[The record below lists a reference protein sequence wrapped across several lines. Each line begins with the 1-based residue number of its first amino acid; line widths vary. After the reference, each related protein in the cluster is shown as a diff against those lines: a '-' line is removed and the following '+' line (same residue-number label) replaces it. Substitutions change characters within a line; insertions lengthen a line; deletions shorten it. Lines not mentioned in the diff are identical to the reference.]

1 MQICFVIITIFSKRF
16 RELKSGDD
24 VVKTVIFQF
33 EVTESDYDK
42 NLEKVQSLF
51 RNNTLEEDSIVVLP
65 EMWTSGYDLEN
76 IDKLAFHNLE
86 GVKDEMAKLAVK
98 YKVNI
103 VAGSVPNIKEG
114 EDVLNTAFVMDK
126 KGQLVYEYSKI
137 HLVPMLNEPKFLK
150 GGDASAATF
159 DLLGDKAG
167 LVICYD
173 LRFPELFR
181 DLALEAA
188 KVIFVVAEWPAERT
202 EHWLTLLKARAIENQ
217 CYIVG
222 SNTFGAQPNGTTF
235 AGNSI
240 IINPFGEVLAQ
251 GSADKEEVVET
262 DINLDYIAQVRE
274 DIPIFNSRR
283 RDMYKFL

>member
-1 MQICFVIITIFSKRF
+1 MR
-16 RELKSGDD
+16 
-24 VVKTVIFQF
+24 TVIFQF
-33 EVTESDYDK
+33 EVTERNYDK
-42 NLEKVQSLF
+42 NLAKVRELF
-51 RNNTLEEDSIVVLP
+51 KETEFEADDIVVLP
-65 EMWTSGYDLEN
+65 EMWTSGYDLKAIEN
-76 IDKLAFHNLE
+76 LAFRNLA
-86 GVKDEMAKLAVK
+86 GVKEEMSALARE

-114 EDVLNTAFVMDK
+114 NDVLNTSFVIDK
-126 KGQLVYEYSKI
+126 DGALVYEYSKI
-137 HLVPMLNEPKFLK
+137 HLVPMLNEPEFLK
-150 GGDASAATF
+150 SGDVAADTF
-159 DLLGDKAG
+159 ELLGNKAG

-181 DLALEAA
+181 DLALDDA

-222 SNTFGAQPNGTTF
+222 SNTFGTQPNGATF

-251 GSADKEEVVET
+251 GGAEREEIVAADI
-262 DINLDYIAQVRE
+262 DLGYIDRVRE
-274 DIPIFNSRR
+274 DIPIFKSRR
-283 RDMYKFL
+283 KDMYKFL

>member
-1 MQICFVIITIFSKRF
+1 M
-16 RELKSGDD
+16 
-24 VVKTVIFQF
+24 KTVIFQF
-33 EVTESDYDK
+33 EVTEGDYDK
-42 NLEKVQSLF
+42 NLKKVQSLF
-51 RNNTLEEDSIVVLP
+51 QEHTLEEDSIVVLP

-76 IDKLAFHNLE
+76 IESLAFQNLGGIKE
-86 GVKDEMAKLAVK
+86 EMAKLAVE

-114 EDVLNTAFVMDK
+114 SDVLNTAFVVDK
-126 KGQLVYEYSKI
+126 KGELVYEYSKI
-137 HLVPMLNEPKFLK
+137 HLVPMLNEPEYLT
-150 GGDASAATF
+150 GGDASADTF
-159 DLLGDKAG
+159 EMLGNKAG

-181 DLALEAA
+181 DLALDDA

-222 SNTFGAQPNGTTF
+222 SNTLGTQPNGTTF

-240 IINPFGEVLAQ
+240 IINPFGEVLDQ
-251 GSADKEEVVET
+251 GSADKEEVVEANI
-262 DINLDYIAQVRE
+262 DLDYISQVRE
-274 DIPIFNSRR
+274 DIPIFKSRR
-283 RDMYKFL
+283 KDMYKFL

>member
-1 MQICFVIITIFSKRF
+1 M
-16 RELKSGDD
+16 
-24 VVKTVIFQF
+24 KTVIFQF
-33 EVTESDYDK
+33 EVTEGDYKK
-42 NLEKVQSLF
+42 NLEKVQILF
-51 RNNTLEEDSIVVLP
+51 EENHLEEDSIAVLP

-76 IDKLAFHNLE
+76 IESLAFHNLE
-86 GVKDEMAKLAVK
+86 GVKEEIAKLAVK

-114 EDVLNTAFVMDK
+114 TGVLNTAFVVDK
-126 KGQLVYEYSKI
+126 NGELIYEYSKI
-137 HLVPMLNEPKFLK
+137 HLVPMLKEPEFLK
-150 GGDASAATF
+150 GGDVSAGTF

-181 DLALEAA
+181 DLALEDA

-222 SNTFGAQPNGTTF
+222 SNTFGTQPNGTTF

-240 IINPFGEVLAQ
+240 IINPFGEVLGQ
-251 GSADKEEVVET
+251 GSADEEELVEA
-262 DINLDYIAQVRE
+262 DIDLEYIAQVRE
-274 DIPIFNSRR
+274 DVPIFKSRR